1 MKEIF
6 DSLEVQENKEQQ
18 IKKVIDH
25 LTETGWNLMHWAC
38 YGGHVQI
45 VKLFLDYDANLNI
58 ETNDGWTS
66 LQLAAFK
73 NHIEVAKTLLAK
85 KTADLNQITTKGT
98 ALHVAA
104 KNAKPE
110 MVSLLLEHK
119 ADPEL
124 KDEQNVLPLE
134 VASNDKIRE
143 LIDAALKR
151 KAEDKFKPPKPPI
164 VKGFMFK
171 RGTYFG
177 KMNQRFMVLDPDEGT
192 LIRYKHKEDYP
203 NKPKEIIPLKSI
215 EGARRM
221 KAGPLYDKSFYYIQI
236 LYQKRYI
243 YACYNEETANQWVK
257 YIIQAVV
264 YANYQENKL
273 KKQEKNKSGKESSK
287 ETYNYFDDPSE
298 EITIDDPAPA
308 GKGSQKPD
316 DKCNILE
323 ISQS

>member
-1 MKEIF
+1 
-6 DSLEVQENKEQQ
+6 
-18 IKKVIDH
+18 
-25 LTETGWNLMHWAC
+25 
-38 YGGHVQI
+38 
-45 VKLFLDYDANLNI
+45 
-58 ETNDGWTS
+58 
-66 LQLAAFK
+66 
-73 NHIEVAKTLLAK
+73 
-85 KTADLNQITTKGT
+85 
-98 ALHVAA
+98 
-104 KNAKPE
+104 
-110 MVSLLLEHK
+110 
-119 ADPEL
+119 L

-177 KMNQRFMVLDPDEGT
+177 KMNQRFMVLNPDEGT

-203 NKPKEIIPLKSI
+203 NKPKEIIPLRSI

-257 YIIQAVV
+257 YIIQGVV
-264 YANYQENKL
+264 YANYIENKL
-273 KKQEKNKSGKESSK
+273 RKQEKNKVGKESSK
-287 ETYNYFDDPSE
+287 EAYNYFDESSE
-298 EITIDDPAPA
+298 EIIIDDPAPA
-308 GKGSQKPD
+308 GKTSQKLD
-316 DKCNILE
+316 QCKMNVLCKN
-323 ISQS
+323 